1 MKCDMVM
8 NLYVQTVWNRD
19 EYVTAIEIF
28 VTMSGWCF
36 QTARQFMQNRN
47 ALSIDEG
54 MRHESVYA

>member
-19 EYVTAIEIF
+19 EYVTAIEI
-28 VTMSGWCF
+28 VVAMCGWCF
-36 QTARQFMQNRN
+36 QTARQFMRNRN